1 MLGSLKL
8 TNFGP
13 HTDRKFSFPV
23 GITGIVGANGSGKS
37 TIAHALQFVLLGE
50 SGNEGNKSDDLNW
63 RAADEGKTGAVELA
77 FEHGGDDGKVKRAIQ
92 KAQASL
98 KCGTINERSVSG
110 VNRELLKLLGVSKQ
124 TIENVIL
131 VMQGTIE
138 RILFDRPAERK
149 KNMHAL
155 FGIDKTEPIREIL
168 RNEVGSLNLS
178 PMEDRITEMKSRIET
193 EIDPQLRTVAEDRK
207 KLTAELEA
215 YNEEDLQKVISAYE
229 AATTMRQHIAQMQSE
244 LQVLEASPPADVVTL
259 LAQLEEKRKVVEANT
274 EAINETKTKLATLES
289 DRQVHNT
296 RAALLAELEELNKQ
310 LAAPAPVEPDFGPEV
325 VKEAEQQIIAARGEV
340 EPKKAFVDAFEG
352 KADAVC
358 PTCHQAVP
366 NAGPMAEQMK
376 TDILEREAVIA
387 SVMTTMDAARDTLV
401 KFAGDKHRHEQS
413 IQQATS
419 RKRVVD
425 STLSSMAEVSVVDDQ
440 TVIEMQKAV
449 DTFSMQT
456 AELLTLEQQINTL
469 TQQNE
474 QRNTK
479 IAGLQ
484 SNISQAQA
492 KVGEQIP
499 DATYQQAKMSL
510 DLVVSTRTK
519 LAELEG
525 RFKQLQTQRATSLSE
540 LQSLEKQAEQAAGLK
555 TYQSLCER
563 ARTVLHRDNL
573 PLLAMQQY
581 LGMLNSKLNHFLAVF
596 EVPFTCTIKSDLSI
610 VCNMPDVGEKPAA
623 RLSGG
628 QRVMLGIAFRIA
640 VYNMF
645 ASELGFMLL
654 DEPTN
659 MLDDDRIECVANM
672 FEMVGAYAKNANMQ
686 LVVITHA
693 TPLMRT
699 FDHVEQL

>member
-1 MLGSLKL
+1 MLRDLRL

-23 GITGIVGANGSGKS
+23 GITGIVGPNGSGKS
-37 TIAHALQFVLLGE
+37 TIAHALQFALLGE
-50 SGNEGNKSDDLNW
+50 SGNEGNKSEDLNW
-63 RAADEGKTGAVELA
+63 RAADEGKTGSVELA
-77 FEHGGDDGKVKRAIQ
+77 FEHGGDEGKVKRAIQ

-98 KCGTINERSVSG
+98 KCGTVNERSVSS

-178 PMEDRITEMKSRIET
+178 PLDDRITEMKSRIET
-193 EIDPQLRTVAEDRK
+193 EIDPQLRTVSEDRK
-207 KLTAELEA
+207 KLSAELGA
-215 YNEEDLQKVISAYE
+215 YNEADLQKVVSAYE
-229 AATTMRQHIAQMQSE
+229 SATTMRQHIAQLQAE
-244 LQVLEASPPADVVTL
+244 LQALQASPPADVATL
-259 LAQLEEKRKVVEANT
+259 LAQLEEKRKVVEANA

-296 RAALLAELEELNKQ
+296 RAALLAELETLNQQ
-310 LAAPAPVEPDFGPEV
+310 LNAPAPVAPDFGPEI
-325 VKEAEQQIIAARGEV
+325 VKDAEQQIIEARGEIV
-340 EPKKAFVDAFEG
+340 PKEAFVAAFEG

-358 PTCHQAVP
+358 PTCHQPVP

-376 TDILEREAVIA
+376 AEIAERKAIIF
-387 SVMTTMDAARDTLV
+387 SVTQTMDAARAVLV
-401 KFAGDKHRHEQS
+401 KFDADKQRYEQS
-413 IQQATS
+413 VQMAST
-419 RKRVVD
+419 RKSVVD

-440 TVIEMQKAV
+440 TVTAMQQAV
-449 DTFSMQT
+449 DTFSAQT
-456 AELLTLEQQINTL
+456 AELSILEQQINKL

-479 IAGLQ
+479 LESLQNNIA
-484 SNISQAQA
+484 QAQS
-492 KVGEQIP
+492 KVGEQISET
-499 DATYQQAKMSL
+499 AYQQAKMSL
-510 DLVVSTRTK
+510 DLVVSTRTR

-525 RFKQLQTQRATSLSE
+525 RFKQLQSQRATSLAE

-555 TYQSLCER
+555 QYQSLCER
-563 ARTVLHRDNL
+563 ARTILHRDNL

-596 EVPFTCTIKSDLSI
+596 EVPFTCTIKNDLSI
-610 VCNMPDVGEKPAA
+610 VCNMPDVGEKSAQ

-628 QRVMLGIAFRIA
+628 QKVMLGIAFRIA

-659 MLDDDRIECVANM
+659 MLDGDRIECVARM

-686 LVVITHA
+686 LLVITHA
-693 TPLMRT
+693 EPLMRV
-699 FDHVEQL
+699 FDHVEQI